1 MIHNPFSHLNAIQG
15 LRATMGGNP
24 YHNQHIA
31 EFTQCMEQA
40 FNDNNNYYDQQ
51 LNAILDTLDALEK
64 RVARLEDEVFKKRP
78 GKTTEKSEADV
89 YVTQTSLQKVRDAF
103 LRMFR

>member
-1 MIHNPFSHLNAIQG
+1 
-15 LRATMGGNP
+15 MGSNP
-24 YHNQHIA
+24 YHNQHII
-31 EFTQCMEQA
+31 EITQCMEQA

-51 LNAILDTLDALEK
+51 FNAILDTLDALEK
-64 RVARLEDEVFKKRP
+64 RVARLEDEVFKRRS
-78 GKTTEKSEADV
+78 GKTTERIEADV